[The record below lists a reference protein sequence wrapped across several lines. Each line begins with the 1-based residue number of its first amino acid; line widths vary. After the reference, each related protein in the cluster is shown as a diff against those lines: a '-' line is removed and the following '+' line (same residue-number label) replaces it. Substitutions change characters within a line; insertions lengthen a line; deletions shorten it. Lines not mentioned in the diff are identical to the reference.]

1 MGRLDCIARRSPRWG
16 RLRACWP
23 KQPGIRQGIRTSWPV
38 TDRAVCRQP
47 GLDCTTAEP
56 SLLQLPNPFASFSPS
71 WTKSQRGSGYFVSQ
85 LLKYQSV
92 SGNKKRLCR
101 FFEHARQD
109 QGSAAETQPEEG
121 ASPSGQGRI
130 AGASTYRPATARCT
144 RGAGAKS
151 KRRQKILTASRPR
164 SRF

>member
-1 MGRLDCIARRSPRWG
+1 MGRPDCIARRSLRWG

-23 KQPGIRQGIRTSWPV
+23 TQPGIRQGIRTSWPV

-56 SLLQLPNPFASFSPS
+56 SLLQLPDPFASFSPL
-71 WTKSQRGSGYFVSQ
+71 WTKSQRGSGDFVSQ

-92 SGNKKRLCR
+92 CGNKKRLCR
-101 FFEHARQD
+101 FFEHARQN
-109 QGSAAETQPEEG
+109 QRSAAEAQ
-121 ASPSGQGRI
+121 SGEDVRPPRQGRI
-130 AGASTYRPATARCT
+130 ARASTYRPATARCA

-151 KRRQKILTASRPR
+151 KRR
-164 SRF
+164 